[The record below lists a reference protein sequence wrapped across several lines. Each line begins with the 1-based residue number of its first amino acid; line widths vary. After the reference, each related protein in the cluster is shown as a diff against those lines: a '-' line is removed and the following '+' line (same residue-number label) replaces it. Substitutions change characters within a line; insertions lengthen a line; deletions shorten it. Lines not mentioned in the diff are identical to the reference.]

1 MPASSPASFEFEDSL
16 LSRPCATALAGVKLR
31 RIEAADA
38 GAMANG
44 LADFS
49 VSRNLVAVP
58 HPYTLADARE
68 FIAGPAASPRML
80 CAAIEVDGAFGGCV
94 AIDAQTGAPELG
106 YWLAAPLQGRGI
118 GSAAARAL
126 VDLAFAATDV
136 PAIVSGHFFD
146 NDASASVLA
155 KLGFRRTGV
164 VETRSRARNETVRL
178 LTMSLGR
185 TEWLARRPSIET
197 RRLTMAQPTLADAD
211 EIALIA
217 ADRSLGLMTAAV
229 PKPFTLDDARAF
241 VLSSA
246 RRRRPASMTFSIRM
260 LTSGALVGGIGW
272 SEGEGGG
279 LELGYW
285 LGAEHRGRGIAT
297 EAARAVLEAAF
308 DWTGASCARARCRVV
323 NPASRGVLERCGFQ
337 WEGASLVRSPGAPGA
352 VAVDVFRLDRDV
364 FFSLRDWGMSAVR
377 TQRAAEAEPE
387 DAA

>member
-1 MPASSPASFEFEDSL
+1 MPASFEFEDSL

-38 GAMANG
+38 QAMATG
-44 LADFS
+44 LADFA

-58 HPYTLADARE
+58 HPYTLEDARE
-68 FIAGPAASPRML
+68 FIAGPAVSPNML
-80 CAAIEVDGAFGGCV
+80 CAAIEVDGSFGGCV

-106 YWLAAPLQGRGI
+106 YWLAAPLHGRGV

-126 VDLAFAATDV
+126 VDLAFAATEM

-155 KLGFRRTGV
+155 KLGFRRTGI
-164 VETRSRARNETVRL
+164 VETRSRARGETVRL
-178 LTMSLGR
+178 LTMSL
-185 TEWLARRPSIET
+185 ARGDWAAAQPSIET
-197 RRLTMAQPTLADAD
+197 ARVVMAPPTLDDAD

-241 VLSSA
+241 VLSAA
-246 RRRRPASMTFSIRM
+246 RRRRPESMTFSIRM
-260 LTSGALVGGIGW
+260 RSSGALVGGIGW
-272 SEGEGGG
+272 SAGEGGA

-285 LGAEHRGRGIAT
+285 LGAAHRGRGIAT

-308 DWTGASCARARCRVV
+308 DWTGASSATARCRVV

-337 WEGASLVRSPGAPGA
+337 WEGASLVRSPGSPGA
-352 VAVDVFRLDRDV
+352 VAVDVFRLDREV
-364 FFSLRDWGMSAVR
+364 FVSLREWGRSAVR
-377 TQRAAEAEPE
+377 GQRAGATTEPE